1 MAKAPYVRPRMKG
14 NTRVYDIRPTEELL
28 RAFPDLKRD
37 TLTDSA
43 EANARGYELK
53 RKFEAWKA
61 GNVEDV
67 FVDKRSVE
75 ALTEYYKKS
84 MKFQTIPSPS
94 TKRSY
99 DDHIRHVLPE
109 HVTGKPF
116 GKLHVSDVD
125 YEYANALWLHIANKI
140 STHKAN
146 HTFKVLKIIWNEALR
161 AGKVKANP
169 FALVKLPQL
178 PVRRVLWELDQI
190 DGMIEY
196 CDEQGFPS
204 MGTMIRM
211 CFEFCQRPV
220 DVRTMKWAN
229 IDGLTGVSNFVQQK
243 TGKQM
248 RIKVTNA
255 VQDRL
260 HLHAKRN
267 SDDYIFANENTGKPF
282 TQDRCNK
289 IFRKMADGY
298 GLPEVALEGQFNKD
312 GSQKY
317 STIWMSDLRRT
328 GATHASQSGC
338 TDRQLM
344 SLTGHKNPSM
354 LVVYAIE
361 GETESTAANT
371 KRGLL

>member
-1 MAKAPYVRPRMKG
+1 MKG

-37 TLTDSA
+37 TFTDSA

-61 GNVEDV
+61 GNVDDV

-75 ALTEYYKKS
+75 SLTEYYKKS
-84 MKFQTIPSPS
+84 MKFQTISSPS

-116 GKLHVSDVD
+116 GKLHVLDVD